1 LGPFFIYRLA
11 VYSLTMFRRQ
21 SLFFLLFL
29 LYACTPSGHNRS
41 FTTEPQVNFDLEA
54 IRERGSL
61 VALLD
66 NNSISYFIYK
76 GQPMGYEYEL
86 LRDMAKSLKVDLKI
100 RLVTGIEQAI
110 DLLNKGE
117 GDVLAFPLTITAER
131 KQYVTFT
138 NPHFDTHQVLVQKK
152 PANWRMQAPEMLE
165 KKLIR
170 QPEQLGGQEV
180 YVMKGSAFLDRLREL
195 NTQLQKPILIKED
208 SATAETESL
217 IQKVATGE
225 IKFTVT
231 DEVIA
236 NTNTLYYSN
245 LDINTVLSEPQQIAW
260 AVRTNSPQ
268 LQTEIN
274 AWLAKT
280 KKSGVFRVIYSKYF
294 KSNRLALAR
303 IKDDYSSLA
312 GGHLSPY
319 DEQLKRGAE
328 QIGWDWRLVAS
339 VVYQESNFNP
349 RVKSW
354 AGAVGLMQIMPATG
368 EYFGASNLWDPSQ
381 NINVGI
387 RFLKFLDKHW
397 AKTVSDPEE
406 RMKFVLAS
414 YNVGLSHVIDAQK
427 LTRKYG
433 KDPTMWDGNV
443 EYYLLQKRDP
453 KYFRDPVAVVGYC
466 RCDGPVRYVKEV
478 LQRYDEYKL
487 RIVA

>member
-1 LGPFFIYRLA
+1 
-11 VYSLTMFRRQ
+11 MF
-21 SLFFLLFL
+21 LLLFL
-29 LYACTPSGHNRS
+29 SFYSCNPPGHETG
-41 FTTEPQVNFDLEA
+41 FATEPQVRFDLDT

-61 VALLD
+61 IALLD

-86 LRDMAKSLKVDLKI
+86 LKQLAKYLKVDLKI
-100 RLVTGIEQAI
+100 KLVTGIEQAI

-117 GDVLAFPLTITAER
+117 GDVLAFPLTITPER
-131 KQYVTFT
+131 MQYVMFT

-152 PANWRMQAPEMLE
+152 PANWRMQAPEALE
-165 KKLIR
+165 KKLVR
-170 QPEQLGGQEV
+170 QPEQLSEQDV
-180 YVMKGSAFLDRLREL
+180 YVMKGSAFRDRLQEL
-195 NTQLQKPILIKED
+195 NTQLPKPIRIKED

-236 NTNTLYYSN
+236 NVNSLYYSN
-245 LDINTVLSEPQQIAW
+245 LDISTILSEPQQIAW
-260 AVRTNSPQ
+260 AVRTNSTG
-268 LQTEIN
+268 LHAEIN
-274 AWLAKT
+274 TWLTKV
-280 KKSGVFRVIYSKYF
+280 KKSGVFRVIYNKYF

-303 IKDDYSSLA
+303 IKNDYSSLA
-312 GGHLSPY
+312 GGQLSPF
-319 DEQLKRGAE
+319 DEQLKKGAE

-354 AGAVGLMQIMPATG
+354 AGAIGLMQIMPETG
-368 EYFGASNLWDPSQ
+368 QYFGAKNLWDPSQ

-387 RFLKFLDKHW
+387 KFLKFLDKHW
-397 AKTVSDPEE
+397 AKTVDDPGE

-414 YNVGLSHVIDAQK
+414 YNVGLSHVMDAQK
-427 LTRKYG
+427 LAIKYG
-433 KDPTMWDGNV
+433 KEPALWENNV

-453 KYFRDPVAVVGYC
+453 KYFRDPVTVVGYC

-487 RIVA
+487 RIAA

>member
-1 LGPFFIYRLA
+1 
-11 VYSLTMFRRQ
+11 M
-21 SLFFLLFL
+21 FFLLFL

-245 LDINTVLSEPQQIAW
+245 LDIKTVLSEPQQIAW
-260 AVRTNSPQ
+260 AVRT
-268 LQTEIN
+268 
-274 AWLAKT
+274 K
-280 KKSGVFRVIYSKYF
+280 
-294 KSNRLALAR
+294 
-303 IKDDYSSLA
+303 
-312 GGHLSPY
+312 
-319 DEQLKRGAE
+319 
-328 QIGWDWRLVAS
+328 IGRA
-339 VVYQESNFNP
+339 
-349 RVKSW
+349 
-354 AGAVGLMQIMPATG
+354 
-368 EYFGASNLWDPSQ
+368 
-381 NINVGI
+381 
-387 RFLKFLDKHW
+387 
-397 AKTVSDPEE
+397 
-406 RMKFVLAS
+406 
-414 YNVGLSHVIDAQK
+414 HV
-427 LTRKYG
+427 
-433 KDPTMWDGNV
+433 
-443 EYYLLQKRDP
+443 
-453 KYFRDPVAVVGYC
+453 
-466 RCDGPVRYVKEV
+466 
-478 LQRYDEYKL
+478 
-487 RIVA
+487 

>member
-1 LGPFFIYRLA
+1 
-11 VYSLTMFRRQ
+11 MFRRQ
-21 SLFFLLFL
+21 SLFLLLALSFD
-29 LYACTPSGHNRS
+29 ACQPSGTETN
-41 FTTEPQVNFDLEA
+41 FTREPEVTFDLEA
-54 IRERGSL
+54 IRKRGSL
-61 VALLD
+61 TALLD

-86 LRDMAKSLKVDLKI
+86 LKRLCAHLKVDLKVK
-100 RLVTGIEQAI
+100 LVTGIEQAI

-117 GDVLAFPLTITAER
+117 GDVLAFPLTITPER
-131 KQYVTFT
+131 TNYVTFT
-138 NPHFDTHQVLVQKK
+138 NPHFTTHQVLVQKK
-152 PANWRMQAPEMLE
+152 PANWRMQAPETLE
-165 KKLIR
+165 KKFIR
-170 QPEQLGGQEV
+170 QPEQLSGQEV
-180 YVMKGSAFLDRLREL
+180 YVMKGSAFRDRLVEL
-195 NTQLQKPILIKED
+195 NTQLPTPIHIKED

-231 DEVIA
+231 DQVIA
-236 NTNTLYYSN
+236 NINTLYYSN
-245 LDINTVLSEPQQIAW
+245 LDIQTVLSEPQQIAW

-268 LQTEIN
+268 LHTEIN
-274 AWLAKT
+274 VWLDKT
-280 KKSGVFRVIYSKYF
+280 KKSGVYNVIYNKYF
-294 KSNRLALAR
+294 KSSRLALAR

-312 GGHLSPY
+312 GGQLSPF
-319 DEQLKRGAE
+319 DAQLKKGAE

-349 RVKSW
+349 QVKSW
-354 AGAVGLMQIMPATG
+354 AGAIGLMQIMPETG
-368 EYFGASNLWDPSQ
+368 EYFGASNLWDPAQ

-397 AKTVSDPEE
+397 AKTVPDAAE

-433 KDPTMWDGNV
+433 KDPTLWENNV

-487 RIVA
+487 RINS

>member
-1 LGPFFIYRLA
+1 M
-11 VYSLTMFRRQ
+11 VRRQ
-21 SLFFLLFL
+21 ALFL
-29 LYACTPSGHNRS
+29 LIILCLDACQPSGNEHN
-41 FTTEPQVNFDLEA
+41 FATEPEVTFDLEA
-54 IRERGSL
+54 IRKRGSL

-86 LRDMAKSLKVDLKI
+86 LKRLCANLKVDLKVK
-100 RLVTGIEQAI
+100 LVSGIEQAI

-117 GDVLAFPLTITAER
+117 GDVLAFPLTVTLER
-131 KQYVTFT
+131 KQYLTFT

-152 PANWRMQAPEMLE
+152 PANWRMLAPEMLE
-165 KKLIR
+165 KKLVK
-170 QPEQLGGQEV
+170 QPEQLSKQEV
-180 YVMKGSAFLDRLREL
+180 YVMKGSAFRDRLVEL
-195 NTQLQKPILIKED
+195 NTQLAAPIIIKED

-217 IQKVATGE
+217 IQQVATGE

-231 DEVIA
+231 DQVIA
-236 NTNTLYYSN
+236 NVNTLYYPN
-245 LDINTVLSEPQQIAW
+245 LDISTVLSEPQQIAW
-260 AVRTNSPQ
+260 GVRTNSPE
-268 LQTEIN
+268 LHAEIN
-274 AWLAKT
+274 TWLEKT
-280 KKSGVFRVIYSKYF
+280 KKSGVFTVIYNKYF
-294 KSNRLALAR
+294 KSSRLALAR

-312 GGHLSPY
+312 GGQLSPF
-319 DEQLKRGAE
+319 DAQLKKGAE

-354 AGAVGLMQIMPATG
+354 AGAIGLMQIMPETG

-397 AKTVSDPEE
+397 AKTVPDPEE

-433 KDPTMWDGNV
+433 KDPTLWEDNV

-478 LQRYDEYKL
+478 LQRYDEYRL
-487 RIVA
+487 RIAA

>member
-1 LGPFFIYRLA
+1 
-11 VYSLTMFRRQ
+11 MFRRQ
-21 SLFFLLFL
+21 VSFLLFLLFFLLFL
-29 LYACTPSGHNRS
+29 NACKPTGNDRN
-41 FTTEPQVNFDLEA
+41 FTTEPQVNVDLEA
-54 IRERGSL
+54 IRKRGSL

-76 GQPMGYEYEL
+76 GQTMGYEYEL
-86 LRDMAKSLKVDLKI
+86 LKRLCTHLKVDLKVK
-100 RLVTGIEQAI
+100 LVSGIEQAI

-117 GDVLAFPLTITAER
+117 GDVLAFPLTVTLER
-131 KQYVTFT
+131 KQYLTFT

-152 PANWRMQAPEMLE
+152 PANWRMLAPEMLE
-165 KKLIR
+165 KKLIK
-170 QPEQLGGQEV
+170 QPEQLSKQEV
-180 YVMKGSAFLDRLREL
+180 YVMKGSAFRDRLVEL
-195 NTQLQKPILIKED
+195 NTQLAEPILIKED

-225 IKFTVT
+225 IKYTIT

-236 NTNTLYYSN
+236 NVNTLYYPN
-245 LDINTVLSEPQQIAW
+245 LDISTVLSEPQQIAW

-268 LQTEIN
+268 LHTEIN
-274 AWLAKT
+274 TWLDKT
-280 KKSGVFRVIYSKYF
+280 KKSGVFTVIYNKYF
-294 KSNRLALAR
+294 KSSRLALAR

-312 GGHLSPY
+312 GGQLSPY
-319 DEQLKRGAE
+319 DEQLKKGAE

-354 AGAVGLMQIMPATG
+354 AGAIGLMQIMPETG

-397 AKTVSDPEE
+397 AKTVPDPEE

-433 KDPTMWDGNV
+433 KDPTLWEDNV

-487 RIVA
+487 RINS

>member
-1 LGPFFIYRLA
+1 
-11 VYSLTMFRRQ
+11 MFWRQ
-21 SLFFLLFL
+21 ASFLWFLLVL
-29 LYACTPSGHNRS
+29 ATCKPPGNNRN
-41 FTTEPQVNFDLEA
+41 FTTEPRVTIDLDA
-54 IRERGSL
+54 IQKRGSL
-61 VALLD
+61 TALLD

-86 LRDMAKSLKVDLKI
+86 LKRLCAQLKVDLKVK
-100 RLVTGIEQAI
+100 LVSGIEQAI

-117 GDVLAFPLTITAER
+117 GDVLAFPLTVTLER
-131 KQYVTFT
+131 KQYLTFT

-152 PANWRMQAPEMLE
+152 PANWRMLAPEMLQ
-165 KKLIR
+165 KKLVQ
-170 QPEQLGGQEV
+170 QPEQLSNQEV
-180 YVMKGSAFLDRLREL
+180 YVMKGSAFRDRLVEL
-195 NTQLQKPILIKED
+195 NAQLPSPIIIKED

-225 IKFTVT
+225 IKYTVT
-231 DEVIA
+231 DQVIA
-236 NTNTLYYSN
+236 NVNTLYYPN
-245 LDINTVLSEPQQIAW
+245 LDISTVLSEPQQIAW
-260 AVRTNSPQ
+260 AVRTNSPE
-268 LQTEIN
+268 LLAGLNT
-274 AWLAKT
+274 WLDKT
-280 KKSGVFRVIYSKYF
+280 KKSGVYRVIYNKYF
-294 KSNRLALAR
+294 KSSRLALAR

-312 GGHLSPY
+312 GGQLSPF
-319 DEQLKRGAE
+319 DDQLKKGAE

-349 RVKSW
+349 QVKSW
-354 AGAVGLMQIMPATG
+354 AGAIGLMQIMPETG

-397 AKTVSDPEE
+397 AKTVTDPEE

-433 KDPTMWDGNV
+433 KDPTLWEGHV

-487 RIVA
+487 RINS

>member
-1 LGPFFIYRLA
+1 MYWRQSWFLA
-11 VYSLTMFRRQ
+11 V
-21 SLFFLLFL
+21 FLLLF
-29 LYACTPSGHNRS
+29 ACKPTTNESS
-41 FTTEPQVNFDLEA
+41 FATEPLVNVDLDA
-54 IRERGSL
+54 IRQRGYL

-86 LRDMAKSLKVDLKI
+86 LKQLARSLKIDLKI

-117 GDVLAFPLTITAER
+117 GDVLAFPLTITLER
-131 KQYVTFT
+131 KQYLTFT

-152 PANWRMQAPEMLE
+152 PANWRMLAPEMLD

-170 QPEQLGGQEV
+170 QPEQLSKQEV
-180 YVMKGSAFLDRLREL
+180 YVMKGSAFRDRLVAL
-195 NTQLQKPILIKED
+195 NAQLPSPIIIKED

-217 IQKVATGE
+217 IRQVATGE
-225 IKFTVT
+225 IKYTIT

-236 NTNTLYYSN
+236 NVNTLYYPN
-245 LDINTVLSEPQQIAW
+245 LDIGTVLSEPQQIAW
-260 AVRTNSPQ
+260 AVRTNSPE
-268 LQTEIN
+268 LLAETN
-274 AWLAKT
+274 TWLAKA
-280 KKSGVFRVIYSKYF
+280 KKSGVFTVIYNKYF

-303 IKDDYSSLA
+303 IKDDYASA
-312 GGHLSPY
+312 DGGKLSPF
-319 DEQLKRGAE
+319 DDQLKKGAE

-354 AGAVGLMQIMPATG
+354 AGAIGLMQIMPETG
-368 EYFGASNLWDPSQ
+368 EYFGASNLWDPTQ

-397 AKTVSDPEE
+397 AKTVSDPDE
-406 RMKFVLAS
+406 RLKFVLAS

-427 LTRKYG
+427 LTAKYG
-433 KDPTMWDGNV
+433 KDPTLWENNV

-453 KYFRDPVAVVGYC
+453 KYFRDPVTVVGYC

-487 RIVA
+487 RINS